1 MKIDFVHIYI
11 YTYNNKFI
19 FLCPF
24 IVCMEKSCQESETRE
39 VKNQVPKV
47 DEDTP
52 KIEGSG
58 YVSNWM

>member
-1 MKIDFVHIYI
+1 
-11 YTYNNKFI
+11 
-19 FLCPF
+19 
-24 IVCMEKSCQESETRE
+24 MEKSCQESETHE